1 MEIKKHK
8 IDILQDDRQ
17 SSFVVDLRN
26 NKNEKITEKNKP
38 EINVG
43 NKDGSDN
50 FLKREK
56 RFSKFK
62 SISFKFP
69 FNFSKF
75 KKTSF
80 YPVLFFLYKIIR
92 AIFVFF
98 ADWVVDILNFFIKI
112 LKPLFKINKRV
123 KKNIEKKIKKEIKR
137 EVKKEIHLE
146 KKIVD
151 KVKNIPIMNFDISR
165 IYSSP
170 PKKSIWYF
178 VLLLFLLIIPFKLF
192 SYYKLVSENKTQ
204 DNLMN
209 YSFEALSNLNDA
221 SLEFS
226 QLNLSLAQENFFQA
240 GEKFLLINQELNK
253 IDEFVIFL
261 ASFSKDDKIKLAS
274 ESKDI
279 ARVGLYVSSAG
290 DNFSLA
296 VDALIR
302 SLSDSSNENSFSD
315 FYFYSKETED
325 DIKKINKYLKR
336 IKASSIPEDYR
347 NQFID
352 IREKALVLESNF
364 NSFLKIIPGIKDF
377 LGIDSDRR
385 YLIVFQ
391 NNAEI
396 RATGGF
402 IGSYAIVDLKRG
414 KIANI
419 EIPAGGS
426 YDTEGG
432 LRVLVEA
439 PKPLHL
445 VKSIWY
451 FWDANWWP
459 DWRMSAKNLM
469 WFYEKSGGS
478 SVDGVISITPDILG
492 DILKII
498 GPVDLTEKY
507 GVIIDE
513 NNYWDIIQEVV
524 EVIGQPEVYQDK
536 DLKTDILE
544 RVATSS
550 LASDLEIASST
561 IESGDILARNEPKKI
576 IGDLMSE
583 IMIRFSNQF
592 DKDLLIK
599 SLEIIERNLSQK
611 NILLYFTN
619 KDIQNEVESRSW
631 AGQIK
636 EVPLDYLMIIN
647 SNIAGGKTDKVVID
661 DYSLS
666 TKIDSDGSI
675 INKLTIVRKHNGNKG
690 DLFYG
695 VRNVNWL
702 RVYVPM
708 GSNLLSAQGFS
719 SPDKNYFKDSEDF
732 YEKNSI
738 LENSE
743 NRAEIDLSSGTKIY
757 QESGKTVFAN
767 WTMLDPGQDQ
777 IIEIEYRLPHNFY
790 GNSSKNYSLLWQK
803 QPGSGN
809 INFAFNFLNNTDL
822 KAIWTYPQNI
832 NSDNLIK
839 FSGDLETDRY
849 LVIMLE

>member
-8 IDILQDDRQ
+8 IDILQDDRR

-26 NKNEKITEKNKP
+26 DKKEKILEEYQPN
-38 EINVG
+38 INQRG
-43 NKDGSDN
+43 ANESSD

-56 RFSKFK
+56 SFNKFK
-62 SISFKFP
+62 KIIFKVP
-69 FNFSKF
+69 FNSSKF

-80 YPVLFFLYKIIR
+80 YPVLFFIYKIIR
-92 AIFVFF
+92 AVVVFF
-98 ADWVVDILNFFIKI
+98 VDWIKDILGFIKKI
-112 LKPLFKINKRV
+112 LKLTLKINQRT
-123 KKNIEKKIKKEIKR
+123 KKNIDKKIKKEIK
-137 EVKKEIHLE
+137 KEIIRE
-146 KKIVD
+146 KKIVN
-151 KVKNIPIMNFDISR
+151 KIKNIPIINFDISR
-165 IYSSP
+165 TYSSP
-170 PKKSIWYF
+170 PKKSIWFF
-178 VLLLFLLIIPFKLF
+178 VLFLFLLIVPFKLF

-204 DNLMN
+204 NNLMN

-221 SLEFS
+221 SSGFS
-226 QLNLSLAQENFFQA
+226 QLNLNLAQENFFQA
-240 GEKFLLINQELNK
+240 GENFLLINQELNK
-253 IDEFVIFL
+253 IDEFIIFL
-261 ASFSKDDKIKLAS
+261 ASFSRDDKIKLAS

-279 ARVGLYVSSAG
+279 AKVGLYISSAG

-296 VDALIR
+296 VDSLLR
-302 SLSDSSNENSFSD
+302 SLSDSKVDNQDYFSD
-315 FYFYSKETED
+315 FYFYSKKTED

-347 NQFID
+347 DQFVD
-352 IREKALVLESNF
+352 IREKSLILEKNF
-364 NSFLKIIPGIKDF
+364 NVFLNLIPGIKDF

-391 NNAEI
+391 NNSEI

-432 LRVLVEA
+432 MRVLVEA

-445 VKSIWY
+445 VKSVWY

-459 DWRMSAKNLM
+459 DWKMSAKNLM

-507 GVIIDE
+507 GVIIGED
-513 NNYWDIIQEVV
+513 NYWDIIQEVV

-536 DLKTDILE
+536 DLKTDILD

-550 LASDLEIASST
+550 DIYSSEISSST
-561 IESGDILARNEPKKI
+561 IESKEGLVRNEPKKI
-576 IGDLMSE
+576 IGDLMLE
-583 IMIRFSNQF
+583 IMARFSERF

-599 SLEIIERNLSQK
+599 SLGIIEKNLSQK

-619 KDIQNEVESRSW
+619 KDIQNEVENRSW
-631 AGQIK
+631 AGQVK
-636 EVPLDYLMIIN
+636 EAPLDYLMIIN
-647 SNIAGGKTDKVVID
+647 SNIAGGKTDKVID
-661 DYSLS
+661 NNYSLS
-666 TKIDSDGSI
+666 TKIDADGSI
-675 INKLTIVRKHNGNKG
+675 INKLTIIRKHTGNKS

-708 GSNLLSAQGFS
+708 GSSLLGAKGFS

-732 YEKNSI
+732 YEKNPI
-738 LENSE
+738 LESGE

-757 QESGKTVFAN
+757 QESEKTVFAN
-767 WTMLDPGQDQ
+767 WTMLDPGQEQ

-790 GNSSKNYSLLWQK
+790 GANLKNYSLLWQK

-809 INFAFNFLNNTDL
+809 INFNFDFLNNTDL
-822 KAIWTYPQNI
+822 RPIWTYPQNI
-832 NSDNLIK
+832 NSNNLIK
-839 FSGDLETDRY
+839 FSGDLGSDRY
-849 LVIMLE
+849 LVIMFE

>member
-1 MEIKKHK
+1 MKIKKHK

-26 NKNEKITEKNKP
+26 NKKEKRVEKNKP
-38 EINVG
+38 KINL
-43 NKDGSDN
+43 GSVNSSSD
-50 FLKREK
+50 FLKRK
-56 RFSKFK
+56 K
-62 SISFKFP
+62 ISFKLP
-69 FNFSKF
+69 FNFYKF

-80 YPVLFFLYKIIR
+80 YPILLFIYKIVR
-92 AIFVFF
+92 AIIVFF
-98 ADWVVDILNFFIKI
+98 VDWFKDILKFFKRI
-112 LKPLFKINKRV
+112 LKIFLKINRKT
-123 KKNIEKKIKKEIKR
+123 KKKVEKKIKKEINQ
-137 EVKKEIHLE
+137 E
-146 KKIVD
+146 KKIVS
-151 KVKNIPIMNFDISR
+151 KAKNIPIINFSIGR
-165 IYSSP
+165 VYSHP
-170 PKKSIWYF
+170 PKRSIWYF

-192 SYYKLVSENKTQ
+192 SYYKLVSEEKTQ
-204 DNLMN
+204 NNLMN

-221 SLEFS
+221 TLGFS
-226 QLNLSLAQENFFQA
+226 QLNLSSAQENFFQA

-253 IDEFVIFL
+253 IDEFIIFL
-261 ASFSKDDKIKLAS
+261 ASFSKDDKLKLAS

-279 ARVGLYVSSAG
+279 AKIGLYISSAG

-296 VDALIR
+296 IDALMR
-302 SLSDSSNENSFSD
+302 SLSDSNNEDNEDYFSN
-315 FYFYSKETED
+315 FYFYSKETGD
-325 DIKKINKYLKR
+325 DIEKINKYLKR
-336 IKASSIPEDYR
+336 IKISSIPEEYQD
-347 NQFID
+347 QFID
-352 IREKALVLESNF
+352 IREKAIVLENNF

-377 LGIDSDRR
+377 LGIDSDKR

-402 IGSYAIVDLKRG
+402 IGSYAIVDLKKG
-414 KIANI
+414 KIINI

-432 LRVLVEA
+432 LKVLMEA

-492 DILKII
+492 DILEII
-498 GPVDLTEKY
+498 GPVDLTGKY

-524 EVIGQPEVYQDK
+524 EVIGQPEVYQDR
-536 DLKTDILE
+536 DLKTNILDK
-544 RVATSS
+544 VSTSS
-550 LASDLEIASST
+550 EVSNLEVASST
-561 IESGDILARNEPKKI
+561 EEIEDVLPRNEPKKI

-583 IMIRFSNQF
+583 IMIRFSKQF

-599 SLEIIERNLSQK
+599 SLKIAERNLAEK
-611 NILLYFTN
+611 NILLYFVN
-619 KDIQNEVESRSW
+619 KDLQSEVENRSW
-631 AGQIK
+631 AGQVK
-636 EVPLDYLMIIN
+636 EAPLDYLMVVN
-647 SNIAGGKTDKVVID
+647 SNIAGGKTDKVID
-661 DYSLS
+661 NDYSLS
-666 TKIDSDGSI
+666 TKIDHDGSI
-675 INKLTIVRKHNGNKG
+675 INKLTIKRRHNGEKD

-708 GSNLLSAQGFS
+708 GSNLISAKGFS
-719 SPDKNYFKDSEDF
+719 SPDKNYFKESEDF
-732 YEKNSI
+732 YEKNNI
-738 LENSE
+738 LENGE
-743 NRAEIDLSSGTKIY
+743 NRAEVDLSSGVKIY

-767 WTMLDPGQDQ
+767 WTMLEPGQDQ
-777 IIEIEYRLPHNFY
+777 VIEIEYRLPHNFY
-790 GNSSKNYSLLWQK
+790 NINSKNYSLLWQK

-809 INFAFNFLNNTDL
+809 IDFVFDFLNNTNL
-822 KAIWTYPQNI
+822 KTIWTYPQNI

-839 FSGDLETDRY
+839 FSGDLEIDRY
-849 LVIMLE
+849 LVVMFE